1 MADPRSASCRRLL
14 ASPSVKRR
22 ARALRTRQRA
32 SASEPFPRTTGN
44 RQRQGSTVIR
54 AFREDPL
61 PAAGSLGPSSPCML
75 VGAAVPEEGD
85 ARDFAPL
92 GRRQFAFAY
101 HSLQRIDLALCLRIQ
116 PYSEEGCLLALTLGD
131 PPRLCAQRPEL
142 GIDRIESRL
151 DPGRRR
157 RVSILNYL
165 RKVSRPRPHPR
176 RSLGCGGERRL
187 REHAGFRRS
196 PARPDQSSLARV
208 ACQGLSLGQRPG
220 KAACSGFRRRT
231 RNRPGLR
238 CGPGGPDRNSLAR
251 SER

>member
-1 MADPRSASCRRLL
+1 MQ
-14 ASPSVKRR
+14 
-22 ARALRTRQRA
+22 RALRTSQRA

-61 PAAGSLGPSSPCML
+61 PAAGSLGPSSPLMI

-85 ARDFAPL
+85 ARDFVPL
-92 GRRQFAFAY
+92 RRRQSAFAY

-165 RKVSRPRPHPR
+165 RKVSRPRLHPR
-176 RSLGCGGERRL
+176 RSADPGGERSPS
-187 REHAGFRRS
+187 EYAEPSRS
-196 PARPDQSSLARV
+196 PARTKQGCLARPK
-208 ACQGLSLGQRPG
+208 CQGATLGQCPSKG
-220 KAACSGFRRRT
+220 A
-231 RNRPGLR
+231 
-238 CGPGGPDRNSLAR
+238 
-251 SER
+251 